1 MRSFIKTSAIA
12 ALALSMAAGGAFAAN
27 HHGHEDRGISS
38 RGPENG
44 DYYQGVFGD
53 DDGIAPPV
61 AVYQTTASV
70 AVRTPRLSN
79 ILGELRAANHRM
91 DTKRS
96 EGELSAV
103 TFNRLRREEANIRA
117 RAVNVADLHGGMIP
131 MEFYAHLQK
140 DVRRLDREI
149 ARSA

>member
-1 MRSFIKTSAIA
+1 MLSFIKTSAIA

-38 RGPENG
+38 QGPENG
-44 DYYQGVFGD
+44 DYYQGLFGD
-53 DDGIAPPV
+53 DGAMPPV
-61 AVYQTTASV
+61 PVYQTTASA

-96 EGELSAV
+96 EGELNAV

-117 RAVNVADLHGGMIP
+117 RAVQVADLHGGMIP
-131 MEFYAHLQK
+131 KEFYAHLQK
-140 DVRRLDREI
+140 NVRRLDQEI